1 MKFSSEGCD
10 QAAADLNTAASTL
23 DRIINTDLENVMNNI
38 KSIYESPAAAEMY
51 SVHTNMKNSFKDF
64 EDAVLSC
71 SKYLTE
77 VVKPTYE
84 GIEKAAQSKIQ

>member
-10 QAAADLNTAASTL
+10 RAAGDLNTAATNL
-23 DRIINTDLENVMNNI
+23 DRIINNDLENVMNNI
-38 KSIYESPAAAEMY
+38 KGIYESPAAEEMY

-64 EDAVLSC
+64 EEAVRSC

-77 VVKPTYE
+77 VVKPAYE

>member
-10 QAAADLNTAASTL
+10 QAAADLNTAASNL
-23 DRIINTDLENVMNNI
+23 DRIINSDLESTMNSI
-38 KSIYESPAAAEMY
+38 KGIYESPAAEEMF

-64 EDAVLSC
+64 EEAVISC